1 MSVATKEIID
11 TIIQIIIVPLLTI
24 FSTFLIKYINIK
36 ITAIKKDNEGKDTE
50 VFNKYLD
57 QVNSIIIDTVRA
69 TNQIYVDTLKKQGIF
84 DEEAQKKAKEMTKS
98 AVIDILGKEVMT
110 ALNHGISDLNAWLD
124 TKIESA
130 VRNEKASL

>member
-36 ITAIKKDNEGKDTE
+36 ITAIKKDNKGKDTE

>member
-1 MSVATKEIID
+1 MSIATKEIID

-98 AVIDILGKEVMT
+98 VVIDILGKEVMT